1 MQSLLNIT
9 DFFVDELKVRINHE
23 YKKSGKE
30 VADATTSIG
39 IKRKAKEPDFMINM
53 TIELNRSKETF
64 AKAPYYI
71 YLDISGFFSFVDGTD
86 EETIS
91 KMIGLNGPVIL
102 YGVARGIVAQ
112 TTANFRHG
120 KFVLPTVNFL
130 EAMKKGQHRKVKKR

>member
-30 VADATTSIG
+30 IADVTTSIG
-39 IKRKAKEPDFMINM
+39 IKRKAKEPEFMINM
-53 TIELNRSKETF
+53 TVELNKSKEAF

-71 YLDISGFFSFVDGTD
+71 YLDIVGFFSFIEGTD
-86 EETIS
+86 EETMS
-91 KMIGLNGPVIL
+91 KMIGLNCPAII

-112 TTANFRHG
+112 ATANFRHG
-120 KFVLPTVNFL
+120 KFVLPTVNFV
-130 EAMKKGQHRKVKKR
+130 EAMKKAQSKKGKKR